1 MAQAL
6 QKSQYAGEFQLESLK
21 IFSPSREVFV
31 DLLNIC
37 IQVDIF
43 ESIYTNSMT
52 AQIIIVDT
60 ENIIDKLPIVGQEYV
75 EMKLSSPNASDDFN
89 TLDFSGDRE
98 LFVSSIANK
107 EVVGGSGAFTYVLT
121 LITKEFLINLNTRIS
136 KSYTDDISNIVRDL
150 LKNKIGTRK
159 KLNIEKTSGV
169 RKIISPNLNP
179 YTLIN
184 NLKREATSNID
195 LSPHYLFFENKH
207 GFNFVSIQS
216 LFSRPY
222 IAKLHSGET
231 VKDAKINISNASG
244 RLNALSPDDSE
255 LMQAH
260 KRILEHNFV
269 PSKDIAMNLMSGML
283 GSTLITHDIYGKSYD
298 KQEYNYFGDF
308 KKFMRIESNPN
319 PMYHP
324 NLLQDLGNFRDSTIK
339 LHPTSTVGGKDA
351 QYYENEKTLYESNKP
366 KNWVQQLKAKTVEL
380 ENGQMI
386 NMTIHGNSLYTVGDI
401 VELSFPITG
410 QDHDDDK
417 IDFASG
423 NYLIS
428 KLRHSLTPPTNSH
441 VIHMSVVRDCSRTII

>member
-6 QKSQYAGEFQLESLK
+6 EQTQYAGEFQLESLK

-31 DLLNIC
+31 DLLNVC
-37 IQVDIF
+37 IQIDIF
-43 ESIYTNSMT
+43 ESIYTSSMT

-60 ENIIDKLPIVGQEYV
+60 ENIVDKLPIVGQEYV
-75 EMKLSSPNASDDFN
+75 EMKLSSPNANDDFN

-107 EVVGGSGAFTYVLT
+107 EVVGDSGAFTYVLT
-121 LITKEFLINLNTRIS
+121 LVTKELLINLNTRIS

-169 RKIISPNLNP
+169 RKIISPNINP

-184 NLKREATSNID
+184 NLKREATSSID

-216 LFSRPY
+216 LFARPY
-222 IAKLHSGET
+222 IGRLHSGET
-231 VKDAKINISNASG
+231 VKDASTSISEASG
-244 RLNALSPDDSE
+244 KNALAPNDSE
-255 LMQAH
+255 LIQAH
-260 KRILEHNFV
+260 KRILEHTFV
-269 PSKDIAMNLMSGML
+269 SSKDIAMNLISGML
-283 GSTLITHDIYGKSYD
+283 GSTLITHDIYSKSYD
-298 KQEYNYFGDF
+298 KAEYNYFSDF
-308 KKFMRIESNPN
+308 KKFMRIENNPN
-319 PMYHP
+319 PMYHKS
-324 NLLQDLGNFRDSTIK
+324 LLQDLGDFKNSTIR
-339 LHPTSTVGGKDA
+339 LHPTSTVSNKDA
-351 QYYENEKTLYESNKP
+351 QHYTNNKTIYESNKP
-366 KNWVQQLKAKTVEL
+366 KDWIQQLDAKVVEL

-386 NMTIHGNSLYTVGDI
+386 NMTIHGNSLYSAGDI

-410 QDHDDDK
+410 QDHDDDE

-441 VIHMSVVRDCSRTII
+441 VIHMSVVRACSRTII